1 MLIRITVH
9 NRGPEMA
16 KLHILP
22 TLWFRNTW
30 TPGDESKPEIRQI
43 DNKTILASHDVLH
56 DRTLHCEGNPELLFT
71 KNESNMS
78 RLWGQANGSMYVK
91 AAFHNYVISGRQ
103 DAANPAKVGTKA
115 AAHYPLA
122 VPAGGSVRIRLRLS
136 AKPPADPF
144 GAFDE
149 IFAARLAD

>member
-71 KNESNMS
+71 ENESNMS
-78 RLWGQANGSMYVK
+78 RLWGQANGHCTSRMH
-91 AAFHNYVISGRQ
+91 F
-103 DAANPAKVGTKA
+103 TTM
-115 AAHYPLA
+115 
-122 VPAGGSVRIRLRLS
+122 
-136 AKPPADPF
+136 
-144 GAFDE
+144 
-149 IFAARLAD
+149 